1 MRLNGWSLKNSL
13 CRALHAVQIAAQRW
27 KFTNFRTAVFC
38 ATSILLTS
46 GAASTEAIGLV
57 QHTSIDA
64 GTSSSATLTFVSN
77 NIAGNWIGVCIRAG
91 AMNETFTVTDSAGN
105 TYRKAFQ
112 FSQTTD
118 GDTVALFYAE
128 NIASGGNAVTVSET
142 TRTTLR
148 FAILEYS
155 GVATSGSLDVTAM
168 AQGNNASPNSS
179 NAVTTVSGDLLLG
192 VIMTSDP
199 EAYTAGSGY
208 RMEESVPAQPGT
220 KLITED
226 QTQASAGAVSA
237 SATLGAADMWAAGLA
252 AFKAAHSGGVPSPS
266 ITSLTPASGTVGTSV
281 TIAGTNFGATQGAST
296 VKFNGTMGTPTS
308 WSATSIVVSVP
319 SGVTTGNVTVTV
331 GGVTSNSV
339 SFDVISGAKI
349 ALVQHTSI
357 DAGTSSSATLTFVSN
372 NIAGNWIGVCIR
384 AGAMN
389 ETFTV
394 TDSAGN
400 TYRKAF
406 QFSQTTD
413 GDTVALFYAENIAS
427 GGNAVTVS
435 ETTRTTLRF
444 AILEYSGVATSGS
457 LDVTAMAQGNNA
469 SPNSSNAVTTV
480 SGDLLLGVIM
490 TSDPEAYTAG
500 SGYRMEESVPAQP
513 GTKLITEDQTQ
524 ASAGAVSASATLGA
538 ADMWAAGL
546 AAFKAAHSGSPGAA
560 PSANVSA
567 TPASVVFTNV
577 PIGVSN
583 TQTIQ
588 LRNTTTSSALISGLA
603 TQGAGFGTSGLTVPL
618 TLAAGGTSS
627 FNVTFSPTSTGTFN
641 GTLTLSVKGTSSGV
655 VIPLTGSAVAA
666 TRLLSASPASLNFG
680 NVAVGEFTTSN
691 ISLVNQGNSSL
702 TVQSV
707 SASGQGFSGSG
718 VSSDTI
724 IAPGQ
729 TAVLAVEFAPTK
741 TGSAT
746 GTIAISSN
754 ATNGSTSTIPVTG
767 TGVAS
772 TNVIQLSWTAST
784 SAGVAGYNVYRSS
797 VSGGPYTKIVSSP
810 VIGTSY
816 SDQTAQAGVQY
827 YYVATSVEESGIES
841 AYSNQVSA
849 LIP

>member
-1 MRLNGWSLKNSL
+1 MKLNGWSLRNSL
-13 CRALHAVQIAAQRW
+13 CRALRAVQIAAQRW

-57 QHTSIDA
+57 QHTGIDA

-91 AMNETFTVTDSAGN
+91 AMNETFTVTDSARN

-112 FSQTTD
+112 FNQTTD

-128 NIASGGNAVTVSET
+128 NIASGANAVTVSET
-142 TRTTLR
+142 TKSTLR

-155 GVATSGSLDVTAM
+155 GIATSGSLDVTAM
-168 AQGNNASPNSS
+168 AQGNNASPNSG

-208 RMEESVPAQPGT
+208 RMEESVPAEPGT

-252 AFKAAHSGGVPSPS
+252 AFKAANSGG
-266 ITSLTPASGTVGTSV
+266 
-281 TIAGTNFGATQGAST
+281 
-296 VKFNGTMGTPTS
+296 
-308 WSATSIVVSVP
+308 
-319 SGVTTGNVTVTV
+319 
-331 GGVTSNSV
+331 
-339 SFDVISGAKI
+339 
-349 ALVQHTSI
+349 
-357 DAGTSSSATLTFVSN
+357 
-372 NIAGNWIGVCIR
+372 
-384 AGAMN
+384 
-389 ETFTV
+389 
-394 TDSAGN
+394 
-400 TYRKAF
+400 
-406 QFSQTTD
+406 
-413 GDTVALFYAENIAS
+413 
-427 GGNAVTVS
+427 
-435 ETTRTTLRF
+435 
-444 AILEYSGVATSGS
+444 
-457 LDVTAMAQGNNA
+457 
-469 SPNSSNAVTTV
+469 
-480 SGDLLLGVIM
+480 
-490 TSDPEAYTAG
+490 
-500 SGYRMEESVPAQP
+500 P
-513 GTKLITEDQTQ
+513 GT
-524 ASAGAVSASATLGA
+524 
-538 ADMWAAGL
+538 
-546 AAFKAAHSGSPGAA
+546 A

-567 TPASVVFTNV
+567 TPTSAVFTNV

-618 TLAAGGTSS
+618 TLAAGGTSR

-680 NVAVGEFTTSN
+680 NVAMGGFTTSN
-691 ISLVNQGNSSL
+691 ISLVNQGNSNL

-707 SASGQGFSGSG
+707 SASGTGFSGSG
-718 VSSDTI
+718 VSGGTV

-784 SAGVAGYNVYRSS
+784 SAGVVGYNVYRSR
-797 VSGGPYTKIVSSP
+797 VSGGPYTKIVNSP

-827 YYVATSVEESGIES
+827 YYVATSVGENAIES
-841 AYSNQVSA
+841 AYSNQVAA